1 MKIGFPG
8 KRISWQFRF
17 VFRYGNILKNNV
29 GTVINIVNYMSNW
42 HTVTDESKNQ
52 AGILAPDIGQ
62 YPVKNRVKSDE
73 SCFTKDTVV
82 RQVTNLL
89 KITSIW

>member
-52 AGILAPDIGQ
+52 AVILAPDIGQ
-62 YPVKNRVKSDE
+62 YPVKNRIKSDE

-89 KITSIW
+89 KIASIW